1 METGQR
7 VAAIGMLVSGTL
19 AVVKLLAGISGHSTA
34 VVADGLESAGDVF
47 ASGFVLLGLTVAAK
61 PPDQDHPYGHGR
73 AEILTGLLIGLVLTA
88 GGSLIS
94 FISVMHLGQPNPA
107 PASYVIWPL
116 LASLGAKSF
125 LAVSKFR
132 YGARLQSAALTADA
146 WNDTMDTVS
155 ATAALVAVALALS
168 DPARFRD
175 ADRYGGFAV
184 GLIVILT
191 GLRVSR
197 DTVLQLM
204 DTMPD
209 EKLMAEIRA
218 VAETVPGAQRV
229 EKCYARKTGLRYHV
243 DLHLEVDPEMTVRQ
257 SHEIA
262 HEVRMRIRKQLSW
275 VEDVLVHVEPAP
287 ATRVDT
293 QPGQM

>member
-1 METGQR
+1 MQTGQR

-19 AVVKLLAGISGHSTA
+19 AVIKLLAGIAGHSTA

-107 PASYVIWPL
+107 PAAYVIWPL
-116 LASLGAKSF
+116 LASLGAKSS
-125 LAVSKFR
+125 LAISKFR

-155 ATAALVAVALALS
+155 ATTALVAVALALS

-209 EKLMAEIRA
+209 EKLMTEIRA
-218 VAETVPGAQRV
+218 VAETVPGAQGV

-275 VEDVLVHVEPAP
+275 VADVLVHVEPAP
-287 ATRVDT
+287 ATQVDT